1 MGDMNVGVV
10 GLGWAAGAHIETFK
24 HVEGARVTAVCS
36 RRRLEPADVERTYGL
51 PLAAYQ
57 DYDRMLA
64 DDSID
69 IVDICSPPWL
79 HAEQA
84 IAAALAGKHVLLE
97 KPIALS
103 WDDAKAVRDA
113 VRKAKVQA
121 CVCFEVRFSRQFQM
135 VRSVVE
141 QGLLG
146 RIHYAEVDYYHGIG
160 PWYGQFPW
168 NVKKEGGGSS
178 LLSAGCHAMDA
189 LLMVMDAPVEEV
201 SSYATR
207 SANDTFAPYEYDTTT
222 VTILRFKGGAVG
234 KVASVIDCL
243 QPYYFH
249 THLVGSEGSLLDDKF
264 HSAKLG
270 TDKSRWSSLATALVD
285 SGDVKDHPYQPQFQ
299 AFVDAIRAR
308 RKMPLT
314 DLETALETHRVIFAA
329 DLSAKKGEPVL
340 LSKLSQGGHS
350 RRT

>member
-1 MGDMNVGVV
+1 MNVGVV

-36 RRRLEPADVERTYGL
+36 RRRLDPAALEKTYGL
-51 PLAAYQ
+51 PLTAYV
-57 DYDRMLA
+57 DYDQMLA

-84 IAAALAGKHVLLE
+84 VAAARARKHVLLE

-146 RIHYAEVDYYHGIG
+146 KIHYAEVDYYHGIG

-168 NVKKEGGGSS
+168 NVKKDGGGSS

-201 SSYATR
+201 TSYTTR
-207 SANDTFAPYEYDTTT
+207 SANPTFAPYEYDTTST
-222 VTILRFKGGAVG
+222 TILRFKGGAVG

-249 THLVGSEGSLLDDKF
+249 THLVGSDGSLLDDRF

-270 TDKSRWSSLATALVD
+270 TDKARWSSLATPLVD

-314 DLETALETHRVIFAA
+314 DFETALETHRVIFAA
-329 DLSAKKGEPVL
+329 DLSAKKGEPIR

-350 RRT
+350 RRS

>member
-1 MGDMNVGVV
+1 
-10 GLGWAAGAHIETFK
+10 
-24 HVEGARVTAVCS
+24 
-36 RRRLEPADVERTYGL
+36 
-51 PLAAYQ
+51 
-57 DYDRMLA
+57 
-64 DDSID
+64 
-69 IVDICSPPWL
+69 
-79 HAEQA
+79 
-84 IAAALAGKHVLLE
+84 
-97 KPIALS
+97 
-103 WDDAKAVRDA
+103 VRDA
-113 VRKAKVQA
+113 VRRAKVQA
-121 CVCFEVRFSRQFQM
+121 CVCFEVRFSRQFQT
-135 VRSVVE
+135 VRAVVE

-146 RIHYAEVDYYHGIG
+146 RLHYGEVDYYHGIG

-168 NVKKEGGGSS
+168 NVKRQGGGSS
-178 LLSAGCHAMDA
+178 LLSAGCHALDA

-201 SSYATR
+201 TSYATR
-207 SANDTFAPYEYDTTT
+207 SANDTFAPYEYDTTA

-270 TDKSRWSSLATALVD
+270 TDKSRWSALATALVD

-329 DLSAKKGEPVL
+329 DLSARKGEPVRMG
-340 LSKLSQGGHS
+340 KM
-350 RRT
+350 R

>member
-1 MGDMNVGVV
+1 MKGEVPVLKVGIV

-24 HVEGARVTAVCS
+24 HVQGAQVTAVCS
-36 RRRLEPADVERTYGL
+36 RRRHDPAELEKKYGVPLRT
-51 PLAAYQ
+51 YQ
-57 DYDRMLA
+57 DYGRMLH
-64 DDSID
+64 DDAID
-69 IVDICSPPWL
+69 VVDICSPPWL

-84 IAAALAGKHVLLE
+84 IAAARAAKHVLLE
-97 KPIALS
+97 KPIALD

-113 VRKAKVQA
+113 VRKARVQA
-121 CVCFEVRFSRQFQM
+121 CVCFELRFSSQFQTVM
-135 VRSVVE
+135 SVVE

-146 RIHYAEVDYYHGIG
+146 EIHYAEVDYYHGIG

-168 NVKKEGGGSS
+168 NVKKDGGGSS

-189 LLMVMDAPVEEV
+189 LLMIMRAPVEEV
-201 SSYATR
+201 MSYQTR
-207 SANDTFAPYEYDTTT
+207 SANEIFHPYEYDTTST
-222 VTILRFKGGAVG
+222 TILRFRGGKIA

-270 TDKSRWSSLATALVD
+270 TDKSRWSALATPLVD

-299 AFVDAIRAR
+299 AFVDAIRAG
-308 RKMPLT
+308 RKMPRT

-329 DLSAKKGEPVL
+329 DLSAKKGAPVR
-340 LSKLSQGGHS
+340 LSKL
-350 RRT
+350 R

>member
-1 MGDMNVGVV
+1 MGDMKVGVV

-24 HVEGARVTAVCS
+24 HVQGAQVTAVCS
-36 RRRLEPADVERTYGL
+36 RRRLDPASLEKTYGL
-51 PLAAYQ
+51 PLAAYA

-69 IVDICSPPWL
+69 VVDICSPPWL

-84 IAAALAGKHVLLE
+84 VAAARAGKHVLLE

-178 LLSAGCHAMDA
+178 LLSAGCHAVDA

-201 SSYATR
+201 TSYATR
-207 SANDTFAPYEYDTTT
+207 SANPTFAPYEYDTTT

-270 TDKSRWSSLATALVD
+270 TDKSRWSSLATPLVD

-329 DLSAKKGEPVL
+329 DLSARKGEPVR
-340 LSKLSQGGHS
+340 LSKI
-350 RRT
+350 R